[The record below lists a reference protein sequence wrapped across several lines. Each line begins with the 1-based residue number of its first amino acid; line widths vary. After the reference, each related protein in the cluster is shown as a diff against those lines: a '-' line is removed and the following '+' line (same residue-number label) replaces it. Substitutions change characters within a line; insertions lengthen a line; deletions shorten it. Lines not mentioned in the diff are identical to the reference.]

1 MKDMLDHKDC
11 LSIDAAKLYYNS
23 GFSQAE
29 VAAHLGISRPTVSKL
44 LTHAAERGFVTVS
57 ITDPREQSD
66 ELVSALCERFS
77 LSDARVTATPPGG
90 SLLAD
95 LGSAGAALLEELITD
110 HTSVGLSWGET
121 MSAVA
126 SHLRKRPLEG
136 VDIIQLKGGHSH
148 SERSTKDL
156 QTIQAFTQAFNAE
169 AHLLPLPVIFDS
181 VEAKEWVSRDRHIAK
196 ILQMGAS
203 VSVAV
208 FTVGAMKKESLALNL
223 GYLTESEE
231 EELLTNA
238 VGDVCSRFFTTQGDV
253 ASQAVDE
260 RTVGIS
266 LSDLA
271 TRPTRVLVAG
281 GAHKAEALQVA
292 LDMGLATH
300 LVTDQTTAHKLVNS
314 TESRL
319 PHH

>member
-1 MKDMLDHKDC
+1 
-11 LSIDAAKLYYNS
+11 
-23 GFSQAE
+23 
-29 VAAHLGISRPTVSKL
+29 
-44 LTHAAERGFVTVS
+44 
-57 ITDPREQSD
+57 
-66 ELVSALCERFS
+66 
-77 LSDARVTATPPGG
+77 
-90 SLLAD
+90 
-95 LGSAGAALLEELITD
+95 
-110 HTSVGLSWGET
+110 
-121 MSAVA
+121 
-126 SHLRKRPLEG
+126 
-136 VDIIQLKGGHSH
+136 
-148 SERSTKDL
+148 
-156 QTIQAFTQAFNAE
+156 
-169 AHLLPLPVIFDS
+169 
-181 VEAKEWVSRDRHIAK
+181 
-196 ILQMGAS
+196 MGAS

>member
-1 MKDMLDHKDC
+1 MLDHRDC

-77 LSDARVTATPPGG
+77 LANVRVTATPPGG

-95 LGSAGAALLEELITD
+95 LGSAGAALLEELISD
-110 HTSVGLSWGET
+110 HTSVGVSWSET

-136 VDIIQLKGGHSH
+136 VDIIQLEGGHSC
-148 SERSTKDL
+148 SERSIRNLHTM
-156 QTIQAFTQAFNAE
+156 QAFTQAFNAA
-169 AHLLPLPVIFDS
+169 AHLLPLPAFFDS
-181 VEAKEWVSRDRHIAK
+181 VEAKEWVVRDRHIST
-196 ILQMGAS
+196 ILNMGAS
-203 VSVAV
+203 VDVAV
-208 FTVGAMKKESLALNL
+208 FSAGAIEKESLALNL
-223 GYLTESEE
+223 GYLTAEAAEQ
-231 EELLTNA
+231 LLSNA
-238 VGDVCSRFFTTQGDV
+238 VGDVCSHFYTAAGAIASPDV
-253 ASQAVDE
+253 DA

-266 LSDLA
+266 LDDLA
-271 TRPTRVLVAG
+271 QRPTRVLVAG
-281 GAHKAEALQVA
+281 GHTATRAINVA
-292 LDMGLATH
+292 LEMGLATH
-300 LVTDQTTAHKLVNS
+300 LVTDRSTAH
-314 TESRL
+314 RL
-319 PHH
+319 LQPN

>member
-1 MKDMLDHKDC
+1 MKGMLDHKDC
-11 LSIDAAKLYYNS
+11 LSLDAAKLYYNS

-77 LSDARVTATPPGG
+77 LADARVTATPPGG

-136 VDIIQLKGGHSH
+136 VDIVQLKGGHSH

-156 QTIQAFTQAFNAE
+156 QTMQAFTQAFNAE

-181 VEAKEWVSRDRHIAK
+181 VEAKEWVVRDRHIST
-196 ILQMGAS
+196 ILDMGAS
-203 VSVAV
+203 VDVAV
-208 FTVGAMKKESLALNL
+208 FTAGAIEKESLALNL
-223 GYLTESEE
+223 GYLTEEE
-231 EELLTNA
+231 SEELLTNA
-238 VGDVCSRFFTTQGDV
+238 VGDVCSRFYTAEGAI
-253 ASQAVDE
+253 ASPAVDA
-260 RTVGIS
+260 RTVGIG
-266 LSDLA
+266 LDDL
-271 TRPTRVLVAG
+271 TQRPTRILVAG
-281 GAHKAEALQVA
+281 GHTKTRAINVA
-292 LDMGLATH
+292 LEMGLATH
-300 LVTDQTTAHKLVNS
+300 LVTDQSTAH
-314 TESRL
+314 RL
-319 PHH
+319 LELN